1 MARHC
6 LHWTQSNDPRGRGSR
21 YVTDP
26 HNPDNGGHRPDN
38 ADSTAGDGAA
48 PAGPNGEQERSPLE
62 NLRANKPD
70 SARSRHER
78 NIRRQTPES
87 AVRREPTLAE
97 SRERDRVRK
106 EAERAARFQ
115 AQEDQRNEEKRR
127 RRKTY
132 LISGGVGLGLV
143 AILAATYMSSAGGG
157 GADYESAQCVN
168 EDNVVVDDQ
177 ICENANEERS
187 GPGGMFFFLVGG
199 SSYRYSYGSNAPVGA
214 PANGASTPQSGKS
227 YSTGNG
233 REVTNSG
240 KTGGPVSR
248 GGLGSSSG
256 SKGSSGGKGFSSG
269 G

>member
-1 MARHC
+1 M
-6 LHWTQSNDPRGRGSR
+6 
-21 YVTDP
+21 TDP
-26 HNPDNGGHRPDN
+26 HNPDNRGHRPDSP
-38 ADSTAGDGAA
+38 DS
-48 PAGPNGEQERSPLE
+48 PARDNDSHAEPEGGQASSPLE
-62 NLRANKPD
+62 NLRANRPD
-70 SARSRHER
+70 ASTSRAAG
-78 NIRRQTPES
+78 NMRRQTPDS

-97 SRERDRVRK
+97 SRERDRVRR
-106 EAERAARFQ
+106 EAERAARLQ

-157 GADYESAQCVN
+157 GEDYETAQCTN
-168 EDNVVVDDQ
+168 EQGVVVEDQ
-177 ICENANEERS
+177 VCENATEERS

-199 SSYRYSYGSNAPVGA
+199 NMYRYSYGSNAPVGA
-214 PANGASTPQSGKS
+214 MANGSTTPQTGKS
-227 YSTGNG
+227 YATGNG
-233 REVTNSG
+233 REVSKNG

-248 GGLGSSSG
+248 GGLGSTSG

>member
-1 MARHC
+1 M
-6 LHWTQSNDPRGRGSR
+6 
-21 YVTDP
+21 TDP
-26 HNPDNGGHRPDN
+26 HNPDNGSHRPDN
-38 ADSTAGDGAA
+38 PDDSAGDGDA
-48 PAGPNGEQERSPLE
+48 PAGPNEGQGRSPLE

-70 SARSRHER
+70 AAPSRASR
-78 NIRRQTPES
+78 NMRRQTPES

-97 SRERDRVRK
+97 SRERDRVRR
-106 EAERAARFQ
+106 EAERAARLQ

-127 RRKTY
+127 RRMTY

-143 AILAATYMSSAGGG
+143 AILAATYMSSAGSGE
-157 GADYESAQCVN
+157 ADYESAQCVN
-168 EDNVVVDDQ
+168 EENVVVDDQ
-177 ICENANEERS
+177 VCDNATEERS

-214 PANGASTPQSGKS
+214 VANGASTPQSGKS

-233 REVTNSG
+233 REVSSNG

-256 SKGSSGGKGFSSG
+256 SKGSSGSRGFSG
-269 G
+269 GS

>member
-1 MARHC
+1 M
-6 LHWTQSNDPRGRGSR
+6 
-21 YVTDP
+21 TDP

-38 ADSTAGDGAA
+38 SDSSDGDGGAA
-48 PAGPNGEQERSPLE
+48 SGPNEGQGRSPLE
-62 NLRANKPD
+62 NLRANRSD
-70 SARSRHER
+70 SAQSSPAG
-78 NIRRQTPES
+78 NMRRQTPES

-97 SRERDRVRK
+97 SRERDRVRR
-106 EAERAARFQ
+106 EAERAARLQ

-157 GADYESAQCVN
+157 GADYETAQCTN
-168 EDNVVVDDQ
+168 EQGVVVDDQ
-177 ICENANEERS
+177 VCENATEERS

-199 SSYRYSYGSNAPVGA
+199 SMYRYSYGSNAPVGA
-214 PANGASTPQSGKS
+214 MANGSTTPQSGKS
-227 YSTGNG
+227 YATGNG

-269 G
+269 S